1 MELIRCFEVGGK
13 AVPVSH
19 LQYADDTILFL
30 LAKKKWVSIVQHK
43 IRCCVLV

>member
-30 LAKKKWVSIVQHK
+30 LAKKKNGYQLYSIKLDV
-43 IRCCVLV
+43 VY